1 MNRIIDN
8 ITEKFKSI
16 WPSSLPVSTASTVST
31 TPVVSTA
38 SVAPT
43 PLPIQEKQFV
53 EGYHMSSD
61 ITNDKTLVLVKHSD
75 KFWKTEWFDNSAMAY
90 RAPVL
95 PLNELFAKHN

>member
-16 WPSSLPVSTASTVST
+16 WPSSLP
-31 TPVVSTA
+31 A

-43 PLPIQEKQFV
+43 PLPIQEKQLI

-61 ITNDKTLVLVKHSD
+61 VANDKTLVLVKHSD
-75 KFWKTEWFDNSAMAY
+75 KFWKSEWFDNTTTTY
-90 RAPVL
+90 RAPVV